1 MPDQTDRRPRVV
13 IAGGGTLGHVFP
25 GLAVAEEIS
34 RLAPEAIVT
43 FAGHCAEVEAPHVTA
58 AGFAHRAFRG
68 RALPR
73 GWRGLFSFV
82 RENLAGY
89 LDARRWLRDVRPHV
103 VLATG
108 GYACA
113 PVARACLAAG
123 LPLVLLE
130 LNALPGRT
138 SRWLARRA
146 TAVCV
151 ASPAAAACLKNPN
164 WWLTGTPL
172 RAAFFHHAPNADA
185 PVSTPRAEPSPDFL
199 AAPRSKPE
207 RPYTLIVLGGS
218 RGAEELNRCMPQALA
233 LAAPYLPG
241 VLQCGHATAPWLLP
255 ERTDA
260 TATRLDSER
269 MHAAETSVDSERM
282 HGAETCLASE
292 RMHARVTSLGVPGQ
306 HQMWQVI
313 HLAGPGR
320 AKATAEQYA
329 KFGIVAQ
336 VLEFVSAPAALLS
349 CADLAVC
356 RCGASTLAELA
367 ACGVPA
373 VLVPYRGARD
383 DHQMANALEVSQAG
397 GGLLVESPQPQAIAA
412 AVAQLA
418 DETRRRT
425 MALAMRRLA
434 APDAARRIATLLLR
448 IAARQG
454 ANLDR
459 PSKSPRMLTQRP
471 EPLPQPAAARPPQ

>member
-1 MPDQTDRRPRVV
+1 MPVQTGRRPRVV

-25 GLAVAEEIS
+25 GLAIAEAIS
-34 RLAPEAIVT
+34 HLAPDALIT

-58 AGFAHRAFRG
+58 AGFAHKAFRA

-73 GWRGLFSFV
+73 RWCGFWTFV

-89 LDARRWLRDVRPHV
+89 REARRWLRDARPHV

-108 GYACA
+108 GYASA

-130 LNALPGRT
+130 LNALPGRA

-151 ASPAAAACLKNPN
+151 ASPAAAARLKNPN

-185 PVSTPRAEPSPDFL
+185 PVSTPCDEPSLQFEANPSQ
-199 AAPRSKPE
+199 AQRSS
-207 RPYTLIVLGGS
+207 TLIVLGGS
-218 RGAEELNRCMPQALA
+218 RGAEELNHCMPQALA
-233 LAAPYLPG
+233 LVAQYVPG
-241 VLQCGHATAPWLLP
+241 VLPCTHATA
-255 ERTDA
+255 
-260 TATRLDSER
+260 
-269 MHAAETSVDSERM
+269 
-282 HGAETCLASE
+282 
-292 RMHARVTSLGVPGQ
+292 TSLGVPVR
-306 HQMWQVI
+306 HQRWRVI

-320 AKATAEQYA
+320 GKATAEQYA
-329 KFGIVAQ
+329 KFGIAAH
-336 VLEFVSAPAALLS
+336 VLEFVSAPATLLS

-373 VLVPYRGARD
+373 VLVPYRQARD
-383 DHQMANALEVSQAG
+383 DHQMANALEVSRAG
-397 GGLLVESPQPQAIAA
+397 GGLLVETPQPRTIAA
-412 AVAQLA
+412 ALAQLA

-425 MALAMRRLA
+425 MARAMRRLA
-434 APDAARRIATLLLR
+434 TPDAARRIAILLLT
-448 IAARQG
+448 IAGRESLTWPAPHHHHPFSQTALRCSSHLWQHAPRKAR
-454 ANLDR
+454 LL
-459 PSKSPRMLTQRP
+459 S
-471 EPLPQPAAARPPQ
+471 